1 MVLMTRSL
9 KIISLIAFTSVSVLV
24 GLRDLPV
31 KADVFLEPCYQWW
44 LGNVKIPQRYT
55 AEQIEKWGLAE
66 WKIVSLDD
74 SHNYIRISGTPI
86 IQMRMQMQM
95 HFHRDIGI
103 PLETYAKNHLSAH
116 KDWEEIVHDF
126 GEYNAQLFGGCG
138 KQTIIIGMENSKNQS
153 NDLVDTIFSRLNS
166 P

>member
-1 MVLMTRSL
+1 MPRFL

-31 KADVFLEPCYQWW
+31 KASSPEPCDQWW

-66 WKIVSLDD
+66 WKIVRLDD
-74 SHNYIRISGTPI
+74 SHNYIPISGTPI
-86 IQMRMQMQM
+86 IQMKM
-95 HFHRDIGI
+95 HFQTDIGI
-103 PLETYAKNHLSAH
+103 PLESYAKNHLSAH
-116 KDWEEIVHDF
+116 KDWEEIVRDF
-126 GEYNAQLFGGCG
+126 GEYNAQLFGGCS
-138 KQTIIIGMENSKNQS
+138 KQTTIIGMENQKYQA

-166 P
+166 L